1 MGCEVSSDIWRRNGC
16 GESDHATQGG
26 TSRAC
31 FGVEGLNSKV
41 AASIPQYMRA
51 GSGCH
56 SIWQRI
62 LNKQKFQ
69 SWAGFKE
76 IAYFVIFC
84 GTGLIVSTCDCVNTV
99 QLVLEDKENYLKVEG
114 IGLTSSCAKGLIIN
128 YEKRLLRR
136 GPSIIIT
143 IYSLSWNRR

>member
-1 MGCEVSSDIWRRNGC
+1 M
-16 GESDHATQGG
+16 
-26 TSRAC
+26 
-31 FGVEGLNSKV
+31 
-41 AASIPQYMRA
+41 
-51 GSGCH
+51 
-56 SIWQRI
+56 
-62 LNKQKFQ
+62 
-69 SWAGFKE
+69 
-76 IAYFVIFC
+76 IFC